1 MANLLNTIQQIAV
14 QAVQANNPISF
25 LYGTVK
31 KVNPLAIEV
40 GDNGL
45 VIPEKALILCEPVI
59 EKKLTIKKHN
69 HTIGSALVGHTH
81 PIPSLQ
87 VTGAVPIGTAPVT
100 AGPGSTSAST
110 DLNAK
115 TTVDDTVLD
124 AYCQEFKMDDEHKLP
139 AVPDDDKIVVT
150 INKALEVGEKV
161 VMLKVCSGQEFIV
174 LSRMYDLGHEG

>member
-31 KVNPLAIEV
+31 KVNPLAIEI

-45 VIPEKALILCEPVI
+45 VIPEEGLILCEPVI

-69 HTIGSALVGHTH
+69 HTIGSSLVNHTH
-81 PIPSLQ
+81 PVS
-87 VTGAVPIGTAPVT
+87 GTAGTYPFETT
-100 AGPGSTSAST
+100 ATAST
-110 DLNAK
+110 GLNAK

>member
-31 KVNPLAIEV
+31 KVNPLAIEI

-45 VIPEKALILCEPVI
+45 VIPEEGLILCEPVI

-81 PIPSLQ
+81 KVS
-87 VTGAVPIGTAPVT
+87 GTAGEYPFT
-100 AGPGSTSAST
+100 TTSEAGSG
-110 DLNAK
+110 LNAK
-115 TTVDDTVLD
+115 TTVDNTVLD

>member
-45 VIPEKALILCEPVI
+45 VIPEEGLILCEPVI
-59 EKKLTIKKHN
+59 EKKIVIKKHN
-69 HTIGSALVGHTH
+69 HTIGSSLVSHTH
-81 PIPSLQ
+81 S
-87 VTGAVPIGTAPVT
+87 VSGTAGEFPFSTTST
-100 AGPGSTSAST
+100 ASSG
-110 DLNAK
+110 LNAK
-115 TTVDDTVLD
+115 TTVDDTVID
-124 AYCQEFKMDDEHKLP
+124 AYCWEFKDDNKLP
-139 AVPDDDKIVVT
+139 VEPKEPTDEIIVT

>member
-69 HTIGSALVGHTH
+69 HTIGSALVDHTH
-81 PIPSLQ
+81 Q
-87 VTGAVPIGTAPVT
+87 VSGTAGTYPFNT
-100 AGPGSTSAST
+100 TSEAGSG
-110 DLNAK
+110 LNAK
-115 TTVDDTVLD
+115 TTVDNTVLD

-139 AVPDDDKIVVT
+139 AVPDEDKIVVT

>member
-31 KVNPLAIEV
+31 KVNPLAIEI

-45 VIPEKALILCEPVI
+45 VIPEEGLILCEPVI
-59 EKKLTIKKHN
+59 EKKLTITK
-69 HTIGSALVGHTH
+69 HTH
-81 PIPSLQ
+81 S
-87 VTGAVPIGTAPVT
+87 V
-100 AGPGSTSAST
+100 GSTVSDHYHAFSAAGVPVPCPYTAST
-110 DLNAK
+110 HSPTGPSSLNSSD
-115 TTVDDTVLD
+115 TVDNTVLD

-139 AVPDDDKIVVT
+139 TEPDDDKIVVT

>member
-31 KVNPLAIEV
+31 KVNPLAIEI

-45 VIPEKALILCEPVI
+45 VIPEEGLILCEPVI

-69 HTIGSALVGHTH
+69 HTIGSALVDHTH
-81 PIPSLQ
+81 Q
-87 VTGAVPIGTAPVT
+87 VSGKAGTYPFNT
-100 AGPGSTSAST
+100 TSATSSG
-110 DLNAK
+110 LNAK
-115 TTVDDTVLD
+115 TTVDDTVID

-139 AVPDDDKIVVT
+139 AEPDDDKFVVT

>member
-25 LYGTVK
+25 LYGTIK

-59 EKKLTIKKHN
+59 EKKIVIKKHN
-69 HTIGSALVGHTH
+69 HAIGSALKDHTH
-81 PIPSLQ
+81 VVPS
-87 VTGAVPIGTAPVT
+87 AGT
-100 AGPGSTSAST
+100 SKTSDT
-110 DLNAK
+110 LINAK
-115 TTVDDTVLD
+115 VDDTVID
-124 AYCQEFKMDDEHKLP
+124 AYCWEFKDDNKLP
-139 AVPDDDKIVVT
+139 YEPDDDKIVVT

>member
-31 KVNPLAIEV
+31 KVNPLAIEI

-45 VIPEKALILCEPVI
+45 VIPEEGLILCEPVI
-59 EKKLTIKKHN
+59 EKKLTIEKHT
-69 HTIGSALVGHTH
+69 HTIGSALKGHTH
-81 PIPSLQ
+81 STVTESPCPI
-87 VTGAVPIGTAPVT
+87 TGAVVK
-100 AGPGSTSAST
+100 GSAVASSDLTS
-110 DLNAK
+110 K

-124 AYCQEFKMDDEHKLP
+124 AYCHEFKMDDEHKLP
-139 AVPDDDKIVVT
+139 AEPDDDKIVVT

>member
-31 KVNPLAIEV
+31 KVNPLAIEI

-45 VIPEKALILCEPVI
+45 VIPEEGLILCEPVI

-69 HTIGSALVGHTH
+69 HTIGSALVDHTH
-81 PIPSLQ
+81 S
-87 VTGAVPIGTAPVT
+87 VSGK
-100 AGPGSTSAST
+100 AGKYPFNTTSEASSG
-110 DLNAK
+110 LNAK
-115 TTVDDTVLD
+115 TTVDDTVID

>member
-1 MANLLNTIQQIAV
+1 MSTLLETIQQIALK
-14 QAVQANNPISF
+14 AVRASNPMSF
-25 LYGTVK
+25 LYGKVTA
-31 KVNPLAIEV
+31 VNPLKILC

-45 VIPEKALILCEPVI
+45 EISEDFLILCEPVI

-81 PIPSLQ
+81 KVS
-87 VTGAVPIGTAPVT
+87 GTAGDYPFST
-100 AGPGSTSAST
+100 TSETGSG
-110 DLNAK
+110 LNAK
-115 TTVDDTVLD
+115 TTVDNTVLD

-139 AVPDDDKIVVT
+139 TELDDDKIVVT

-161 VMLKVCSGQEFIV
+161 VILKVCSGQEFLV

>member
-14 QAVQANNPISF
+14 QAVQANNPIAF

-31 KVNPLAIEV
+31 KVNPLAIEI

-45 VIPEKALILCEPVI
+45 VIPEEGLILCEPVI

-81 PIPSLQ
+81 Q
-87 VTGAVPIGTAPVT
+87 VSGTAGEFPFNT
-100 AGPGSTSAST
+100 TSAASSG
-110 DLNAK
+110 LNAK

-124 AYCQEFKMDDEHKLP
+124 AYCQEFKMDDDHKLP
-139 AVPDDDKIVVT
+139 TEPDDDKIVVT

>member
-1 MANLLNTIQQIAV
+1 MSTLLETIQQIALK
-14 QAVQANNPISF
+14 AVRASNPMSF
-25 LYGTVK
+25 LYGKVTA
-31 KVNPLAIEV
+31 VNPLKILC

-45 VIPEKALILCEPVI
+45 EISEDFLILCEPVI

-87 VTGAVPIGTAPVT
+87 VTGAVPVGTAPVT

-124 AYCQEFKMDDEHKLP
+124 AYCQEFKIDDEHKLP